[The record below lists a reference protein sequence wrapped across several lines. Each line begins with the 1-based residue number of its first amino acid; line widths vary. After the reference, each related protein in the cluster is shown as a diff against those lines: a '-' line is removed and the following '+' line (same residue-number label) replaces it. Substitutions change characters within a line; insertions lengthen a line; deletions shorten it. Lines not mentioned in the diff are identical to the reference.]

1 MKEIVDKYDKSLIAD
16 LPRVLFDGKIEVIV
30 SIKEAEK
37 AVKYLMKQPLLG
49 FDTETKP
56 SFTKGKMYKVAL
68 LQVCSSKLCFL
79 FRLNEMD

>member
-37 AVKYLMKQPLLG
+37 AVKYLMKQPAWLRHRDKTFIHQGQDVQGG
-49 FDTETKP
+49 FAP
-56 SFTKGKMYKVAL
+56 SV
-68 LQVCSSKLCFL
+68 Q
-79 FRLNEMD
+79 

>member
-16 LPRVLFDGKIEVIV
+16 LPRVLFDGKIEVIA

-49 FDTETKP
+49 FDTGGFAP
-56 SFTKGKMYKVAL
+56 SV
-68 LQVCSSKLCFL
+68 Q
-79 FRLNEMD
+79 